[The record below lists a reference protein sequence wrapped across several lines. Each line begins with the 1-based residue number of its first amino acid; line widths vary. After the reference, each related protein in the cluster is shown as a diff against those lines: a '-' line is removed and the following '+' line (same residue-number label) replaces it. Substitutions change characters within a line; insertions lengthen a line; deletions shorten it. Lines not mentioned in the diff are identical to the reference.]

1 MCRNDLE
8 SLAIFNVSYHI
19 VFNILLTILLF
30 TVDISY
36 NIAYKIL
43 STILYY
49 HNGSWQIYLRRNSL
63 HTEGHSYHIVFNIL
77 LTILLFTVDI
87 SYNITYKNCLQYCI
101 TIMVSGRFTYV
112 GTPYTRTD
120 TGQTSV

>member
-1 MCRNDLE
+1 
-8 SLAIFNVSYHI
+8 

-49 HNGSWQIYLRRNSL
+49 HNG
-63 HTEGHSYHIVFNIL
+63 
-77 LTILLFTVDI
+77 
-87 SYNITYKNCLQYCI
+87 
-101 TIMVSGRFTYV
+101 
-112 GTPYTRTD
+112 
-120 TGQTSV
+120 

>member
-49 HNGSWQIYLRRNSL
+49 QNG
-63 HTEGHSYHIVFNIL
+63 
-77 LTILLFTVDI
+77 
-87 SYNITYKNCLQYCI
+87 
-101 TIMVSGRFTYV
+101 
-112 GTPYTRTD
+112 
-120 TGQTSV
+120 